1 MQQAGT
7 MKRKKIDLDAPEPSK
22 VMRCQ
27 LALSGAL
34 ADRIKAL
41 MAKYGMEQAAVCR
54 MLMVDGLEARDG
66 RRVA

>member
-1 MQQAGT
+1 MR
-7 MKRKKIDLDAPEPSK
+7 RKPIDLLAPATPAEAG

-27 LALSGAL
+27 LALSGPL
-34 ADRIKAL
+34 SEKVKAL

-66 RRVA
+66 RKVA